1 MFKPIFVI
9 LFSVL
14 CTGALSQVTEV
25 DDGLEAF
32 NGYFP
37 WAAYIEVLDDE
48 TLVTQSDCLGVLI
61 SPSWVFAT
69 ARCSIFSE
77 NIYRVSFGSVNTTQT
92 TISMIARNFISHPD
106 FDAWDSMHLNNAGL
120 IELPVAIQFSAT
132 VSAITLPWQ
141 LADVNLA
148 GREVYFVG
156 RRLLQDSGNL
166 VLFFFVEITE
176 LILVLFYR

>member
-1 MFKPIFVI
+1 MLDNLYSSANLNCEKKKKMLKPIFVI

-14 CTGALSQVTEV
+14 CTGALSQETEV

-37 WAAYIEVLDDE
+37 WAAYIEVLDDD
-48 TLVTQSDCLGVLI
+48 TLETQSDCLGALI

-77 NIYRVSFGSVNTTQT
+77 SVYRVSFGSVNTTQSQ
-92 TISMIARNFISHPD
+92 ISMISRNFISHPD

-120 IELPVAIQFSAT
+120 IQLPLAIQFSDT

-148 GREVYFVG
+148 GRETYFIG
-156 RRLLQDSGNL
+156 RRLLQDSSN
-166 VLFFFVEITE
+166 
-176 LILVLFYR
+176 